1 MGGAARDPVLLVLSR
16 RPRPVIKPGAPQ
28 RGSETPDPVVPAF
41 KPIAALSVL
50 AAALLAL
57 PVAAQPAPPA
67 LPVIRAIVFEGN
79 KTTQPATM
87 LREMVVHV
95 GDAADPQR
103 IEQSR
108 QGVQDLGLFESVK
121 TQLLPRSDGVVLV
134 FFVEEKFYL
143 LPAPRVDWNSN
154 NEYAY
159 GLQLS
164 WNNVWGLNNTLRAKV
179 FRSNK
184 ENGTQGGQR
193 GTSLIETLDYTAP
206 FVFDTPYALAFNTEH
221 DDTPV
226 TDTVLPNT
234 TYRETRDA
242 DTVKVTRYFREGA
255 ASQGWRVGGGVSW
268 SDQRATLAQRQTG
281 MTTSLVLEA
290 SYQELHFNIYSDEGV
305 AYSARLQAAHQGL
318 LSDYDYNLLVAS
330 YTRAWYVGERPHQN
344 FVLIA
349 NGGTYDGGPSS
360 ALAPGRFQFALG
372 GARAMRGY
380 HPDFVEGDT
389 YYYCSQEFL
398 TPVGFGGSL
407 RALAV
412 LEEGNAFYD
421 VHHFSL
427 DRVYPSAGLGLRLRP
442 IWFVNINVE
451 AGYAWPLQDAGDGY
465 KGRFF
470 AGGFRNFG
478 R

>member
-1 MGGAARDPVLLVLSR
+1 MTRGLHRSLKCSALAAGLVVGAA
-16 RPRPVIKPGAPQ
+16 
-28 RGSETPDPVVPAF
+28 
-41 KPIAALSVL
+41 AAE
-50 AAALLAL
+50 A
-57 PVAAQPAPPA
+57 PAPGEP
-67 LPVIRAIVFEGN
+67 LPVIRTIVFEGN
-79 KTTQPATM
+79 KTTEPVTM

-95 GDAADPQR
+95 GDPADPER
-103 IEQSR
+103 IERSR
-108 QGVQDLGLFESVK
+108 QGIQDLGLFESVR

-134 FFVEEKFYL
+134 VFVKEKFYL
-143 LPAPRVDWNSN
+143 IPAPRVDWNSN
-154 NEYAY
+154 NQYAY

-179 FRSNK
+179 FKSNK
-184 ENGTQGGQR
+184 ESGGAQVGQR
-193 GTSLIETLDYTAP
+193 GTSSVETLDYDAP
-206 FVFDTPYALAFNTEH
+206 FAFNTAYALGIRTSHER
-221 DDTPV
+221 TPV

-234 TYRETRDA
+234 TYSETRDA
-242 DTVKVTRYFREGA
+242 DAVTITRFFPEGA
-255 ASQGWRVGGGVSW
+255 ASHGWRVGGGIGW
-268 SDQRATLAQRQTG
+268 DDQRATLAQRQTG
-281 MTTSLVLEA
+281 MTTSVVLDA
-290 SYQELHFNIYSDEGV
+290 AYQDLHFNIYSDEGV
-305 AYSARLQAAHQGL
+305 VYSARFQAAHQGL
-318 LSDYDYNLLVAS
+318 LSDYDYNSFVAA
-330 YTRAWYVGERPHQN
+330 YTRAWYVGDRPHQN

-349 NGGTYDGGPSS
+349 NAGTYDGGPSS

-372 GARAMRGY
+372 GARMMRGY
-380 HPDFVEGDT
+380 RPDFAAGDT

-421 VHHFSL
+421 VHHVNL
-427 DRVYPSAGLGLRLRP
+427 DRVYPSFGLGLRLRP

-451 AGYAWPLQDAGDGY
+451 AGYAVPLQDAGDGY